1 MIKKARAIF
10 SRFIVGSL
18 LLTSG
23 FASAGNDY
31 SASSNYSNNYNNHSG
46 YGQNANTPNRG
57 YQASHQTHV
66 KSAMSMPSTHQ
77 PATQFRSNQT
87 TSSSDWR
94 NNASNSRVVKRET
107 RSAYQIAHDYPPSNS
122 PNPKKR
128 AREQKLR
135 SLVEN
140 SNLPTRQRK
149 YIIKRYNHID
159 NRRVEIR
166 DAEARIQKKNL
177 KITSKFNNKS
187 GNSLQSSLPI

>member
-1 MIKKARAIF
+1 MIKKARAILA
-10 SRFIVGSL
+10 RFVVGL
-18 LLTSG
+18 LLLASSL
-23 FASAGNDY
+23 ASAGSDY
-31 SASSNYSNNYNNHSG
+31 SANPNHSNNYNNRSG
-46 YGQNANTPNRG
+46 YRQNLNTSNRG
-57 YQASHQTHV
+57 YQASQQTHAS
-66 KSAMSMPSTHQ
+66 SAMSMPSAIQ
-77 PATQFRSNQT
+77 PATQFRSNQA
-87 TSSSDWR
+87 TSSSDGR

-122 PNPKKR
+122 PNQKKH
-128 AREQKLR
+128 AREEKLR

-187 GNSLQSSLPI
+187 GNSLHPDIS